1 MLLKGV
7 SKTNTIKFSGW
18 GLKDTSGCG
27 ARGSGFPIIDSAMR
41 YFNQTGWMHNR
52 SCSRNL
58 RC

>member
-41 YFNQTGWMHNR
+41 YFNQT
-52 SCSRNL
+52 
-58 RC
+58 